1 MKFKIFI
8 SSVQDEFA
16 EERRKLKDWLCGDP
30 FVSRFV
36 ESVFLFEDMPS
47 RDKSPVDVYLDEV
60 RASDIY
66 IGLIGTQYYGRTSVR
81 RGVSATEREYDAAGR
96 ANCERWVYLKA
107 VDRRDPK
114 TDAFVKRVNRDVTRT
129 MFCTFEDLKVGV
141 RRKRP

>member
-81 RGVSATEREYDAAGR
+81 RGVSATDGRRCAFAKRGR
-96 ANCERWVYLKA
+96 AS
-107 VDRRDPK
+107 DRCWR
-114 TDAFVKRVNRDVTRT
+114 F
-129 MFCTFEDLKVGV
+129 
-141 RRKRP
+141 RR